1 MYEFFLP
8 SSIDVAVKND
18 HYNFDKH
25 MHKLREKRRN
35 REKEEKEKRKQM
47 NTSNSVQYD
56 TNRLFLIQIFSVFS
70 SPGFKHSI
78 SRKKKKKKVTLLNSI
93 LLHQTSNS
101 IEANLNKRFFLTET
115 CIKEKKSKVTLSNDT
130 CRTSSSFYD
139 RKILRKSKLTDKL
152 TFGSYFNLNDTHTHI
167 STLRCSLNRHS
178 LFLSPYHISTTT
190 DN

>member
-25 MHKLREKRRN
+25 MHKLREKRRK

-70 SPGFKHSI
+70 SPGFKYSI
-78 SRKKKKKKVTLLNSI
+78 SRKKKLLS
-93 LLHQTSNS
+93 
-101 IEANLNKRFFLTET
+101 
-115 CIKEKKSKVTLSNDT
+115 
-130 CRTSSSFYD
+130 
-139 RKILRKSKLTDKL
+139 
-152 TFGSYFNLNDTHTHI
+152 
-167 STLRCSLNRHS
+167 
-178 LFLSPYHISTTT
+178 
-190 DN
+190 